1 MGDPPSLITT
11 TVAPLIRHNGRAL
24 RNGAGVS
31 TTFAALKTRNYRYYW
46 LGLVCYVLGHRA
58 EYVTFA
64 WMVWEVTHEPIYLGY
79 LGLVWEVT
87 REPIYQIGRASCR
100 ERV

>member
-1 MGDPPSLITT
+1 M
-11 TVAPLIRHNGRAL
+11 

-46 LGLVCYVLGHRA
+46 LGLICYVLGHRA

-64 WMVWEVTHEPIYLGY
+64 WMV
-79 LGLVWEVT
+79 
-87 REPIYQIGRASCR
+87 
-100 ERV
+100 